1 MYRGRRKYRTYWT
14 IFLILAAAVVLALAV
29 GMGLSAPKDT
39 GGDASGGGTILRPSR
54 GRGVGAALH
63 QRWTIPPLYP
73 LTAPTRQAI

>member
-39 GGDASGGGTILRPSR
+39 GGDASGGAERYFDPAGDGEWERRCIRGGRFLRYTP
-54 GRGVGAALH
+54 
-63 QRWTIPPLYP
+63 
-73 LTAPTRQAI
+73 